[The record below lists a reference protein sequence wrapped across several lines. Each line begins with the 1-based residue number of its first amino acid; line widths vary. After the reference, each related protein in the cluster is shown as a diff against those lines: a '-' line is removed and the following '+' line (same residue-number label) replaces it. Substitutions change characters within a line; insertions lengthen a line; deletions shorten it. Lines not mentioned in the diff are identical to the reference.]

1 MVQVE
6 QVVVAL
12 APLSLQP
19 MEVFTPVAAVA
30 VPVVTGP
37 VILWVVTV
45 ELEL

>member
-19 MEVFTPVAAVA
+19 MEVFTPVAVVV
-30 VPVVTGP
+30 VPVVTGL
-37 VILWVVTV
+37 VIPSAVTV